1 MLSLLVYTQTPA
13 TLSVSINDDY
23 QPLITFLIYVERP
36 FFVTNI
42 QQFFLINR
50 TRNNILAIVIQLIS
64 QLRDS
69 SFRQHGPHPFYAG
82 AAIYNATISSEDLQ
96 TLQIIASMHSVNSPL
111 LLDPIVQLTRST

>member
-23 QPLITFLIYVERP
+23 QPLVTFLIYIERP

-50 TRNNILAIVIQLIS
+50 TRDNVLAIVIQLIS
-64 QLRDS
+64 QLCDS
-69 SFRQHGPHPFYAG
+69 SFRQHGPHLFYAG
-82 AAIYNATISSEDLQ
+82 ATIYRATLFSEDLQ
-96 TLQIIASMHSVNSPL
+96 TLQIIASMHSVHGPL
-111 LLDPIVQLTRST
+111 FLDPIVQLP

>member
-13 TLSVSINDDY
+13 TLSVSINDNY

-36 FFVTNI
+36 FFVTNL

-50 TRNNILAIVIQLIS
+50 TRDNVLAIILQLIS

-82 AAIYNATISSEDLQ
+82 TTIYNDAIPSKDLQ
-96 TLQIIASMHSVNSPL
+96 TFQIIASMQSVNGPL
-111 LLDPIVQLTRST
+111 LLDPIVQLPQST